1 MKVTINEVAKAANVS
16 VATVSR
22 VINGNYPVKDST
34 KKIVLQAIDDLNFVP
49 NMQARELTQRKS
61 TIIGVVVPSLTNMFF
76 PAVVYGIET
85 KLKANSL
92 SIILMTTSN
101 NKNEEKK
108 CINNLLSRNVS
119 GIIVIDPS
127 TSNIKNKFF
136 HEVAKKIPL
145 VFVNGYTSVP
155 NISSVSNDEAMG
167 CEIALRY
174 LIKNDHKNILFLRGE
189 NSYSYDVKE
198 QIYRKIMT
206 EINNLNDNFIINIGQ
221 GNTIET
227 VDNTSKIIGTILPNL
242 NATAIFACND
252 LMAVGVIN
260 SCKKLKLDIPKDLS
274 VIGYDNISLSNL
286 VEPKLTTVDQHMELL
301 GQKAADLVLD
311 KISCNNQ
318 YGVKVIL
325 DNTLIERETVKI
337 KSSK

>member
-1 MKVTINEVAKAANVS
+1 
-16 VATVSR
+16 
-22 VINGNYPVKDST
+22 
-34 KKIVLQAIDDLNFVP
+34 
-49 NMQARELTQRKS
+49 
-61 TIIGVVVPSLTNMFF
+61 
-76 PAVVYGIET
+76 
-85 KLKANSL
+85 
-92 SIILMTTSN
+92 
-101 NKNEEKK
+101 
-108 CINNLLSRNVS
+108 
-119 GIIVIDPS
+119 
-127 TSNIKNKFF
+127 
-136 HEVAKKIPL
+136 
-145 VFVNGYTSVP
+145 
-155 NISSVSNDEAMG
+155 
-167 CEIALRY
+167 
-174 LIKNDHKNILFLRGE
+174 
-189 NSYSYDVKE
+189 
-198 QIYRKIMT
+198 MT
-206 EINNLNDNFIINIGQ
+206 EISNLNDNFIINIGQ
-221 GNTIET
+221 GNTMDT

-337 KSSK
+337 KLVK